1 MACEIISIE
10 GAVFV
15 LWGKPNRV
23 DLDRVIDRVELIA
36 SASARPIVYITRVPN
51 NAPPP
56 ESDVRQHLNSLM
68 PRFVK
73 ACSSYHVVLEGSGF
87 ISALKRGILASL
99 LQLGWRNGTFF
110 VHDTEKAVAS
120 KVERQARRDV
130 EAILALAKDKGL
142 LTAPPPE
149 DQGPLGRSDGPPS
162 RRSAGAPQLRP

>member
-15 LWGKPNRV
+15 LWGKPTKA
-23 DLDRVIDRVELIA
+23 DLERVIDRVELIS
-36 SASARPIVYITRVPN
+36 SASARPIVYITRVPTT
-51 NAPPP
+51 APPP

-99 LQLGWRNGTFF
+99 LQLGWRSGTFF
-110 VHDTEKAVAS
+110 VHETEKGVAS
-120 KVERQARRDV
+120 KVDRNTRRDV
-130 EAILALAKDKGL
+130 EAILNLAREGGL
-142 LTAPPPE
+142 LTAPPPQ
-149 DQGPLGRSDGPPS
+149 DPAPLGRPESTRPRRTADGP
-162 RRSAGAPQLRP
+162 RAP